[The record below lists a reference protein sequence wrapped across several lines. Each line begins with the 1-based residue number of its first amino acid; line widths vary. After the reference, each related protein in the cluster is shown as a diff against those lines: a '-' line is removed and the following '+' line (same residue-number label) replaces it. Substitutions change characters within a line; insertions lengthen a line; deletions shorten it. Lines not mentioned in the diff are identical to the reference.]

1 MIVGLGGDDRIEA
14 GAGDDMVC
22 ALAGADRIDG
32 GPGDDRLF
40 GGIDSHWSDR
50 GGESRVGDTV
60 LPGPGDDYVDLGAD
74 RRPGT
79 GYLQR
84 DTLVYRTVDHAISAD
99 LSPGTGRVEAEG
111 VDTVR
116 VHGQMGVVGTRF
128 DDVIIGSPKGDTLVG
143 GWGADTLE
151 GRGGDDWLRPDYY
164 DEGPVDDDVV
174 RAGTGDDELSS
185 DNGTDVLAAGPGR
198 DFVDTRT
205 NGAAVVLGGLGNDG
219 VSTATRPRGPVS
231 LDGGPGDDYVFLDY
245 SRLDDLPDGTVDMRT
260 GEFTRAGMPD
270 VPGRVAGFEDLG
282 LDANAQWTVTAPT
295 RRRSSAAGTRSG
307 LRRRRR
313 GLRDVREGFVDAGE
327 GNDRV
332 WAYDGRDTCL
342 NAEQVRSC
350 EVRAAP
356 ARRTR
361 AATCT
366 GLPPPS
372 SVRWQ
377 RPDRGHAGRRCYCRP
392 RRVCTARG
400 LEGDDVVCGGP
411 GDDDLTSY
419 DQGHDVL
426 VGGVGDDFAGSFEN
440 PHARVR
446 LGTGDDFAS
455 SRSAWTGAG
464 RSTAG
469 PAATTFPQPDPWLH
483 DAGRWRARSTCAR
496 AGSCHA
502 PGAARSTAPSP
513 AGRTWT
519 SRTAALGRPRHR
531 AANAALRGP
540 RCAVP
545 RGAVTTRS
553 SARRSPTRSTAAP
566 GRTVTAYGGVTSARG
581 SSTSR
586 REVLRPR
593 QVAFEARS

>member
-1 MIVGLGGDDRIEA
+1 MPTGSS
-14 GAGDDMVC
+14 
-22 ALAGADRIDG
+22 G

-164 DEGPVDDDVV
+164 DEGPVDDDIV

-282 LDANAQWTVTAPT
+282 LDANAQWTVYGTDTAEIIGGAHEVWAYGGDDEVYAT
-295 RRRSSAAGTRSG
+295 SG
-307 LRRRRR
+307 
-313 GLRDVREGFVDAGE
+313 RDFVDAGE
-327 GNDRV
+327 GDDRV
-332 WAYDGRDTCL
+332 WAYDGHDTCL
-342 NAEQVRSC
+342 NAERVRSC
-350 EVRAAP
+350 EVRQAP
-356 ARRTR
+356 APRTR

-366 GLPPPS
+366 GLAATIVGTSGNNRIQGTPRDD
-372 SVRWQ
+372 VIAGLGGN
-377 RPDRGHAGRRCYCRP
+377 DRID
-392 RRVCTARG
+392 G
-400 LEGDDVVCGGP
+400 LGGDDVICGGP

-426 VGGVGDDFAGSFEN
+426 VGGVGDDFAGSYEN
-440 PHARVR
+440 PNARVR

-455 SRSAWTGAG
+455 SQVGVDRGWSLDGGPG
-464 RSTAG
+464 RDHLFLNLTRA
-469 PAATTFPQPDPWLH
+469 LH
-483 DAGRWRARSTCAR
+483 DAGPMAGSLDLREGRLVVRPGGRYVAGTVADWEELDIPNSVRWDVRGTDASERFYFEGLLGVRIRARGGDDEILGTPQPDTIDGG
-496 AGSCHA
+496 AGEDI
-502 PGAARSTAPSP
+502 
-513 AGRTWT
+513 
-519 SRTAALGRPRHR
+519 
-531 AANAALRGP
+531 
-540 RCAVP
+540 
-545 RGAVTTRS
+545 
-553 SARRSPTRSTAAP
+553 
-566 GRTVTAYGGVTSARG
+566 VTAYGGRDVCERVEHPRG
-581 SSTSR
+581 CD
-586 REVLRPR
+586 VLRRR